1 MPGKIERTGGKKAE
15 KDAAPAGRNVDK
27 EPPTGAPAG
36 DGLERV
42 RADTLDSLL
51 ASGSDLL
58 VASGRLGI
66 RAAEL
71 DALHA
76 ALAHCVNRWRQ
87 ESRDLRHALQ
97 RAGQGVAEP
106 RILGLEEDLHH
117 LERDSARL
125 AAAARADGRVLTRS
139 VDEVLGHARRIRMRP
154 VAEAWETLP
163 RTVRDLSSAAGK
175 EVILQLS
182 GGEVEADRAVL
193 DGLREALIQLVRNAV
208 DHGIEPPERRTAAGK
223 PRKGTLRVGAELR
236 GDRLIVTVADD
247 GAGLDAGAVRAELER
262 RGISP
267 PSDDADLIQAL
278 ADARVSTR
286 AEATALS
293 GRGVG
298 LDVVRA
304 AAARIGGRLEARWAQ
319 GRGTTFTL
327 ECPVTLASARALLV
341 SVASQFVAIPVT
353 AVQRAQ
359 RIPRSELRSL
369 EGRTVV
375 QTPEGPLPLIPLGR
389 ILAPL
394 GERPWGEFVPVVVL
408 RVGARRLAV
417 SVDELLE
424 VRDLAIR
431 PVRAGRAPLPA
442 LRGAALLE
450 TGRIALVVEPA
461 ELVATGLRPDLAPG
475 VAAAEAR
482 TAGPVRRVLVVDDSI
497 TTRTLE
503 RSILEAA
510 GYAVTTAVDGSDAW
524 RLLQEHACD
533 LVVADVE
540 MPRMDGFTL
549 CQTIRASRRFAELP
563 VVLVTALEK
572 PEDRARGLEAGADA
586 YLGKSS
592 FDQQNLL
599 ETIQQLLA

>member
-1 MPGKIERTGGKKAE
+1 MKRDDLAARLLETFVGEVEEQVRAMNAELLALEASPGDRERIHALFRVAHTLKGAAGAAEVPVVEQTCHALESLLGQARSGERVLGPADFQLLFSAADALSDAASRLQARQTLVGSPIAVLHETLQSGARSAQTRKVAGTIERNGGKKAE
-15 KDAAPAGRNVDK
+15 KDAVPAGRNVDK

-36 DGLERV
+36 DGLVRV

-431 PVRAGRAPLPA
+431 PVRAGRAPLPV
-442 LRGAALLE
+442 RLLN
-450 TGRIALVVEPA
+450 RHPS
-461 ELVATGLRPDLAPG
+461 RCMG
-475 VAAAEAR
+475 VA
-482 TAGPVRRVLVVDDSI
+482 V
-497 TTRTLE
+497 
-503 RSILEAA
+503 
-510 GYAVTTAVDGSDAW
+510 
-524 RLLQEHACD
+524 
-533 LVVADVE
+533 
-540 MPRMDGFTL
+540 
-549 CQTIRASRRFAELP
+549 
-563 VVLVTALEK
+563 
-572 PEDRARGLEAGADA
+572 GL
-586 YLGKSS
+586 
-592 FDQQNLL
+592 
-599 ETIQQLLA
+599 